1 MKKLLFTILILFSF
15 ITNIFAEETIGYVNG
30 TEVNFRNEPSLNSK
44 VISQL
49 NRPEEIIILDIVVTS
64 DIKYKYWYKIKTKE
78 NEIGYIYYL
87 LVVTDPKLIG
97 SDLKKSLKEV
107 IFYDSKLG
115 PIKFSNKLPITIK
128 LLKKIFPEHKVTKG
142 IGQGDSP
149 DFYYFGVSKE
159 NKTIQISSFI
169 QYKDYNLKQIKSP
182 HQNNINIDL
191 LAINSNEIK
200 DQYGL
205 SVGDTYKD
213 IIRKRKGELVI
224 RNSHHDK
231 TIGKDQIYYSI
242 WGNFDNKSYADVS
255 PVNIPNEQVIKHN
268 WEIIS
273 ISWPSPIW

>member
-15 ITNIFAEETIGYVNG
+15 ITNIFAEETIGYING
-30 TEVNFRNEPSLNSK
+30 TEVNFRNKPSLNSK

-97 SDLKKSLKEV
+97 SDLNKSLKEV

-159 NKTIQISSFI
+159 NKKINISSFI
-169 QYKDYNLKQIKSP
+169 QNEDYYNTMIEMIVCRDFAGIVRRNYVEGEATTQDIFNFIEANTEQILRC
-182 HQNNINIDL
+182 I
-191 LAINSNEIK
+191 
-200 DQYGL
+200 
-205 SVGDTYKD
+205 
-213 IIRKRKGELVI
+213 
-224 RNSHHDK
+224 
-231 TIGKDQIYYSI
+231 
-242 WGNFDNKSYADVS
+242 FDE
-255 PVNIPNEQVIKHN
+255 NIPAVKAIAKLFTEQA
-268 WEIIS
+268 
-273 ISWPSPIW
+273 

>member
-30 TEVNFRNEPSLNSK
+30 TDVNFRNKPSLNSK

-97 SDLKKSLKEV
+97 SDLNKSLKEV

-159 NKTIQISSFI
+159 NKKINISSFI
-169 QYKDYNLKQIKSP
+169 QNEDYN
-182 HQNNINIDL
+182 QNNINIDL

-213 IIRKRKGELVI
+213 NIRKRKGELVI

-255 PVNIPNEQVIKHN
+255 PVDIPNEQVIKHN
-268 WEIIS
+268 WEIKS